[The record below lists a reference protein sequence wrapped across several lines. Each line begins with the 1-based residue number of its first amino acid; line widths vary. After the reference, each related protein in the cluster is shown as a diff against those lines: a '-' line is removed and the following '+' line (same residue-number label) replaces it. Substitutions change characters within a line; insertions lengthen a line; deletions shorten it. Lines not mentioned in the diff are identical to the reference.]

1 MKNKL
6 VIWGTNPENE
16 KLLIALELHAETS
29 KVMLYIFSEAV
40 ANEALVQKVM
50 HEWRDSEGAEALPEG
65 AQIMERELS
74 VTGDVLPENI
84 KANRPEILQRVQ
96 TEWHFI
102 VLSAKLYSVYHQ
114 ELADFKLKVGEMR
127 EFKQEMLTSLS
138 AFWEKVQSQARERN
152 LSRSHA
158 DELRDGI
165 NALFDQLKALRRE
178 ANAALEKASRSVYE
192 EYSKK
197 LEELEARIE
206 SGSFRFNLLFEDL
219 VKVQRECQKARLGNE
234 HRNKLWS
241 RIDAAFKKAKE
252 RKFGPEVNAGTV
264 AERHDKRLT
273 SIEEAIKRIE
283 YGLHRDEE
291 ELEFQRKKVNASEG
305 QLEAQIRGAKIKM
318 IEERVIG
325 KRERL
330 AELDKARADVQRQAS
345 IAHDKEAQRAAKE
358 AERQQIEA
366 KKAAIKSEIE
376 AETHAKAAAAV
387 SIAPEVEQEA
397 GFFETASNL
406 IGDVLMDALDTAKA
420 VASVAAD
427 KAEDAYDTAKAV
439 ASVAAE
445 KAEEAYENAKVAAS
459 AAAEKVEEAYDTAKA
474 AASVAA
480 EEVLETAK
488 NVANATAE
496 KAEEVYDN
504 AKAVASVA
512 AEKAED
518 AFDTAKAAA
527 SVAAEEVLEKAKNVA
542 HATAE
547 KAADVYDDAKAAASV
562 AAAEV
567 EKTYDQVVEHA
578 EDTLESFQK
587 EDVPAD
593 DATTIA
599 ATDSII
605 IDDVVHK
612 SAEENVAALESTD
625 ATDGVSSDDEADKKA
640 DA

>member
-74 VTGDVLPENI
+74 VTGDILPENI

-114 ELADFKLKVGEMR
+114 ELADFKQKVGEMKD
-127 EFKQEMLTSLS
+127 FKQDVLTSLS

-197 LEELEARIE
+197 LEALETQIE
-206 SGSFRFNLLFEDL
+206 SGSFRFNLLFEEL
-219 VKVQRECQKARLGNE
+219 VKVQRECQKARMGNE

-264 AERHDKRLT
+264 AERHDKRLAG
-273 SIEEAIKRIE
+273 IEEAIKRIE

-291 ELEFQRKKVNASEG
+291 ELEFQRKKVNVSEG

-318 IEERVIG
+318 IEERVVG
-325 KRERL
+325 RRERL

-387 SIAPEVEQEA
+387 SIAPDAEKET

-406 IGDVLMDALDTAKA
+406 IGDALMDALDTAKA

-439 ASVAAE
+439 ASVVADKAEETFDTAKAAASVAAEEVLETAKNVANATAEKAEEAYDTAKAVASVAAE
-445 KAEEAYENAKVAAS
+445 KAEEAFE
-459 AAAEKVEEAYDTAKA
+459 TAKA

-496 KAEEVYDN
+496 KAEEVYD
-504 AKAVASVA
+504 K
-512 AEKAED
+512 
-518 AFDTAKAAA
+518 AKAAA
-527 SVAAEEVLEKAKNVA
+527 TVAAE
-542 HATAE
+542 
-547 KAADVYDDAKAAASV
+547 
-562 AAAEV
+562 EV
-567 EKTYDQVVEHA
+567 EKTYDQVVERA
-578 EDTLESFQK
+578 EDALESLKK
-587 EDVPAD
+587 ED
-593 DATTIA
+593 DATTLA
-599 ATDSII
+599 TTDSII

-612 SAEENVAALESTD
+612 SAEEDVAALESTD
-625 ATDGVSSDDEADKKA
+625 ATDGVSTEGDADKKA

>member
-6 VIWGTNPENE
+6 VLWGTNPENE

-74 VTGDVLPENI
+74 VTGDILPENI
-84 KANRPEILQRVQ
+84 KVNRPEILQRVQ

-102 VLSAKLYSVYHQ
+102 VLSAKLYNVYHQ
-114 ELADFKLKVGEMR
+114 ELADFKQKVGEMQ
-127 EFKQEMLTSLS
+127 EFKQEMLTKLS

-165 NALFDQLKALRRE
+165 NELFEQLKAMRRQ
-178 ANAALEKASRSVYE
+178 ANAAFEKASRIVYE
-192 EYSKK
+192 EYSKR
-197 LEELEARIE
+197 LEALETQIE
-206 SGSFRFNLLFEDL
+206 SGSFRFNLLFEEL
-219 VKVQRECQKARLGNE
+219 MKVQRECQKARLGNE

-264 AERHDKRLT
+264 AERHDKRLAG
-273 SIEEAIKRIE
+273 IEEAIKRIE

-318 IEERVIG
+318 IEERVGG

-330 AELDKARADVQRQAS
+330 AELEKARADVQRQAS

-376 AETHAKAAAAV
+376 AETHAKAAAAA
-387 SIAPEVEQEA
+387 SIAPEVEKET
-397 GFFETASNL
+397 GFFEAASNL
-406 IGDVLMDALDTAKA
+406 IGDALIDALDTAKA

-427 KAEDAYDTAKAV
+427 KAED
-439 ASVAAE
+439 
-445 KAEEAYENAKVAAS
+445 
-459 AAAEKVEEAYDTAKA
+459 AYDTAKA

-496 KAEEVYDN
+496 KAEEAYDT

-512 AEKAED
+512 AEKAEEV
-518 AFDTAKAAA
+518 FETAKAAA
-527 SVAAEEVLEKAKNVA
+527 SVAAEEVLETAKNVA
-542 HATAE
+542 NATAE
-547 KAADVYDDAKAAASV
+547 KAEEVYDKAKAAASV
-562 AAAEV
+562 AAVEV
-567 EKTYDQVVEHA
+567 EKTYDQVVERA
-578 EDTLESFQK
+578 EDTLESLKK
-587 EDVPAD
+587 EDAPAD
-593 DATTIA
+593 TTIA

-612 SAEENVAALESTD
+612 SAEEDVAALESTD
-625 ATDGVSSDDEADKKA
+625 ATEGVSTDEEADKKA

>member
-74 VTGDVLPENI
+74 VTGDILPENI

-114 ELADFKLKVGEMR
+114 ELADFKQKVGEMK
-127 EFKQEMLTSLS
+127 EFKQDVLTSLS

-197 LEELEARIE
+197 LEALETQIE
-206 SGSFRFNLLFEDL
+206 SGSFRFNLLFEEL
-219 VKVQRECQKARLGNE
+219 VKVQRECQKARMGNE

-264 AERHDKRLT
+264 AERHDKRLAG
-273 SIEEAIKRIE
+273 IEEAIKRIE

-291 ELEFQRKKVNASEG
+291 ELEFQRQKVNISEG

-318 IEERVIG
+318 IEERVVG
-325 KRERL
+325 RRERL
-330 AELDKARADVQRQAS
+330 AELEKARADVQRQSS
-345 IAHDKEAQRAAKE
+345 IAHDKESQRAAKE

-387 SIAPEVEQEA
+387 SIAPEVEKET

-406 IGDVLMDALDTAKA
+406 IGDALMDALDTAKA

-439 ASVAAE
+439 ASVVADKAEETFDTAKAAASVAAEEVLETAKNVANATAE
-445 KAEEAYENAKVAAS
+445 KAEEAYDTAKAVAS
-459 AAAEKVEEAYDTAKA
+459 IAAEKAGEAFETAKA

-496 KAEEVYDN
+496 KAEEVYG
-504 AKAVASVA
+504 K
-512 AEKAED
+512 
-518 AFDTAKAAA
+518 AKAAA
-527 SVAAEEVLEKAKNVA
+527 SVAAEEVEKK
-542 HATAE
+542 
-547 KAADVYDDAKAAASV
+547 
-562 AAAEV
+562 
-567 EKTYDQVVEHA
+567 YDQVVERA
-578 EDTLESFQK
+578 EDALESFKK
-587 EDVPAD
+587 ED
-593 DATTIA
+593 DATTLA
-599 ATDSII
+599 ATDTII

-612 SAEENVAALESTD
+612 SAEEDVAALESTD
-625 ATDGVSSDDEADKKA
+625 ATDGVSTEGDADKKA

>member
-74 VTGDVLPENI
+74 VTGDILPENI

-102 VLSAKLYSVYHQ
+102 VLSAKLYNVYHQ
-114 ELADFKLKVGEMR
+114 ELADFKQKVGEMK
-127 EFKQEMLTSLS
+127 EFKQDVLTSLS

-197 LEELEARIE
+197 LEALETQIE
-206 SGSFRFNLLFEDL
+206 SGSFRFNLLFEEL
-219 VKVQRECQKARLGNE
+219 VKVQRECQKARMGNE

-241 RIDAAFKKAKE
+241 RIDSAFKKAKE

-264 AERHDKRLT
+264 AERHDKRLAG
-273 SIEEAIKRIE
+273 IEEAIKRIE

-291 ELEFQRKKVNASEG
+291 ELEFQRKKVNVSEG

-318 IEERVIG
+318 IEERVVG
-325 KRERL
+325 RRERL

-387 SIAPEVEQEA
+387 SIAPEVEKET

-406 IGDVLMDALDTAKA
+406 IGDALMDALDTAKA

-439 ASVAAE
+439 ASVVAD
-445 KAEEAYENAKVAAS
+445 KAEET
-459 AAAEKVEEAYDTAKA
+459 YDTAKA

-496 KAEEVYDN
+496 KAEEAYDT

-512 AEKAED
+512 AEKAEEV
-518 AFDTAKAAA
+518 FETAKAAA
-527 SVAAEEVLEKAKNVA
+527 SVAAEEVLETAKNVA
-542 HATAE
+542 NA
-547 KAADVYDDAKAAASV
+547 
-562 AAAEV
+562 
-567 EKTYDQVVEHA
+567 
-578 EDTLESFQK
+578 
-587 EDVPAD
+587 
-593 DATTIA
+593 
-599 ATDSII
+599 
-605 IDDVVHK
+605 
-612 SAEENVAALESTD
+612 
-625 ATDGVSSDDEADKKA
+625 
-640 DA
+640 